1 MSRPSLLAVLGL
13 QPDPLRAVW
22 DGMSGRD
29 RDIIAR
35 SAGLVSDH
43 QIDEHQ
49 SKVILPRDKTWD
61 KLTHGQQIAVRA
73 TMRRFASWCKAVNII
88 EQAAA

>member
-1 MSRPSLLAVLGL
+1 MKYPSLLAVLAL

-22 DGMSGRD
+22 NGMSGRD

-43 QIDEHQ
+43 VIDEHQ
-49 SKVILPRDKTWD
+49 SKVILPREKTWD
-61 KLTHGQQIAVRA
+61 QLTPGQQIAVRA
-73 TMRRFASWCKAVNII
+73 TMQRFKAWCQAVKII